1 MFNTARIDHPFE
13 PHDASNLFPLMDE
26 AELAELTQDIR
37 EHGLLE
43 PIVLYEG
50 RVLDGRNRL
59 LACQR
64 AGVEP
69 EFLEWTGGAS
79 PTSWVLSMNLKRR
92 HLSASQRAMIASDA
106 TVLYEAEARARQ
118 LAGVPAHVQEGGE
131 AVEHAARD
139 AGVSPRSVYG
149 AQKVKRHGAPE
160 LMQAVRDGQVSVRAA
175 ADIATMPH
183 EEQQVVVARGEKA
196 IIAEAKKIRQRRA
209 EARREKK
216 EEVAKRIGEEPP
228 PLPGGPF
235 RVIVIDPPW
244 RYDATVDSD
253 PGLRGTVPYADMDVD
268 QICALPVAGLAR
280 QDCVLWLWTTNAFLR
295 EAYRCLDSW
304 GFVAKTL
311 LTWDKERIGLGHW
324 LRNVTEHCILAVR
337 GKPVVR
343 LAGQSTLIREPRRDH
358 SRKPESFYR
367 LVNELCPGSKLEMF
381 ARQTRDGWQTWGGEA
396 AKYDA

>member
-1 MFNTARIDHPFE
+1 VTATQFAGFE
-13 PHDASNLFPLMDE
+13 PHEASNLFPLMDE
-26 AELAELTQDIR
+26 EELAELTRDIR

-43 PIVLYEG
+43 PVVLYEG

-59 LACQR
+59 LACQQ

-69 EFLEWTGGAS
+69 EMVEWTGGAS

-92 HLSASQRAMIASDA
+92 HLTTSQRAMIASDA

-131 AVEHAARD
+131 AAEHAARV

-149 AQKVKRHGAPE
+149 AQNVKRHGAPE

-183 EEQQVVVARGEKA
+183 EQQQVVVAQGEKA
-196 IIAEAKKIRQRRA
+196 IIAEARKIRQRRA
-209 EARREKK
+209 EDRKAKK
-216 EEVAKRIGEEPP
+216 AELAARIGQEPP

-244 RYDATVDSD
+244 RYEATIDSD
-253 PGLRGTVPYADMDVD
+253 PGLRGTVPYPDMEVD
-268 QICALPVAGLAR
+268 QVCALPVADLAH
-280 QDCVLWLWTTNAFLR
+280 QDCIVWLWTTNAFLR
-295 EAYRCLDSW
+295 EAYRCLDAW
-304 GFVAKTL
+304 GFQAKTV

-337 GKPVVR
+337 GNPVVR
-343 LAGQSTLIREPRRDH
+343 LTNQSTLIREPRREH
-358 SRKPESFYR
+358 SRKPEAFYR
-367 LVNELCPGSKLEMF
+367 LVDELCPGSKLEMF
-381 ARQTRDGWQTWGGEA
+381 AREARQGWQSWGAEVGRRHA
-396 AKYDA
+396 